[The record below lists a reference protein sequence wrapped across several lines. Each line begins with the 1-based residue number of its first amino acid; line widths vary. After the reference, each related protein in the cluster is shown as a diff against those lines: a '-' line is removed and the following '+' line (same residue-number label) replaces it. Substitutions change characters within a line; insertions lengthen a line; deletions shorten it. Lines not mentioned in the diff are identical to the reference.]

1 MSNKYLTVS
10 EVADVLGV
18 LKENV
23 LRMAEHGA
31 LPPPVTTNGEPHF
44 PEEPI
49 LRRREEED
57 DAIPSA
63 GVYLSTGEDYFY
75 YRVVKASHMLV
86 HKNWP
91 FAVFSLWDKSLHIRP
106 WLTHLVDD
114 LPDHETIL
122 LSCEDANVPE
132 VSLEGLPNPTSIAWG
147 YSWAGQ
153 YDLDVTVEAPNV
165 SH

>member
-1 MSNKYLTVS
+1 MSDKYLTVS
-10 EVADVLGV
+10 EVADLLGM

-23 LRMAEHGA
+23 LRMAQHGA
-31 LPPPVTTNGEPHF
+31 LPHPVTINGEPHF

-49 LRRREEED
+49 LRRCEEED

-63 GVYLSTGEDYFY
+63 GVYLSTGEDFFY
-75 YRVVKASHMLV
+75 YKVVKASHMLFY
-86 HKNWP
+86 KNWP
-91 FAVFSLWDKSLHIRP
+91 FAVFSLWDESLHIRP

-122 LSCEDANVPE
+122 LSCEDANIPE
-132 VSLEGLPNPTSIAWG
+132 VSLKDLPQPTSIVWG
-147 YSWAGQ
+147 YRSVGQ
-153 YDLDVTVEAPNV
+153 YDLDVTVAASNV